1 MNEQNDKVFDL
12 YKPLRNKIR
21 NHNLIEALFLVWSY
35 SRNYTFNYSIPPE
48 VELPNGFSQSMDIN
62 YRRLNGV
69 NEFELEFLT
78 REFILH
84 CHTRKDEKSILKKA
98 YFGKIINYLR
108 SDLDNGLHEI
118 FDRGNIL
125 LDSHRWSHRQFKWQI
140 GYNKTDMLRYHKI
153 FSDPKVDALITKKT
167 GLSVNEIHLV
177 GFYTFSISANVFRD
191 KYPIISNSTAV
202 SQVMFD
208 KFFSLFSMTIEE
220 AQKSIKET
228 YRMDETI
235 LYSFNPLTAKPILI
249 YKNTF
254 ICPLHLLLFWQIT
267 NGLYYFICKEPK
279 FNSVFGDSFEKY
291 IGEVLTDVVNNPSF
305 NIYKEQIY
313 GKQVKKSSDWIIAD
327 GSSIIFIECK
337 SKRMTLA
344 SKSELEV
351 DNGLNNDIE
360 KMATF
365 IVQVYKTYLDY
376 KSNKYPEIPFN
387 SNLLFIP
394 IIVTLETWF
403 INYNLILPQ
412 MVRSLVQKKLEDLNI
427 DVEIMIKHP
436 YQILSCEE
444 FESDIQIINK
454 IGGRKFA
461 ELHQNK
467 QIKTFKDDFQYEE
480 IFKGHFDSTFIKPL
494 EKLKDS
500 N

>member
-1 MNEQNDKVFDL
+1 MKKQNDKVFNL

-48 VELPNGFSQSMDIN
+48 VELPNGFSPSMDIN
-62 YRRLNGV
+62 YRRFNGV

-78 REFILH
+78 REFIIH
-84 CHTRKDEKSILKKA
+84 CNTRNDGKSILKKA
-98 YFGKIINYLR
+98 HFGKIINYLR
-108 SDLDNGLHEI
+108 GDFDNGLHEI

-140 GYNKTDMLRYHKI
+140 GYDRADMLRYHKI
-153 FSDPKVDALITKKT
+153 FSDPKVDALITKNT

-177 GFYTFSISANVFRD
+177 GFYIFSISASVFRN

-202 SQVMFD
+202 SQKMFD

-249 YKNTF
+249 YQDTF

-267 NGLYYFICKEPK
+267 NGLYYFICNEPE

-313 GKQVKKSSDWIIAD
+313 GKQVKKSSDWIITD

-351 DNGLNNDIE
+351 ENGLNNDIE

-376 KSNKYPEIPFN
+376 KSNKYPEIPFK

-403 INYNLILPQ
+403 INHNLILPQ

-427 DVEIMIKHP
+427 DVDIMIKHP

-461 ELHQNK
+461 ELHQNE
-467 QIKTFKDDFQYEE
+467 QIKTLKDNFQYEE

-494 EKLKDS
+494 EKLKEEE
-500 N
+500 